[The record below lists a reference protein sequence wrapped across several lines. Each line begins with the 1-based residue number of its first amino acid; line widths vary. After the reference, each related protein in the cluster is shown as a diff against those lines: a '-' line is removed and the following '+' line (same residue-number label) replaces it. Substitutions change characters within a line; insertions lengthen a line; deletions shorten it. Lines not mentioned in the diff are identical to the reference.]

1 MEKKISKIE
10 TNVVSHHCTDKLKD
24 KSISFI
30 STSKYQQHPR
40 NATFHA
46 NNISHAYMVGKVTN
60 S

>member
-10 TNVVSHHCTDKLKD
+10 TNVASHHRTDKLKD
-24 KSISFI
+24 KNISFI

-40 NATFHA
+40 NATFRA
-46 NNISHAYMVGKVTN
+46 NNISHAYVVGKVTD